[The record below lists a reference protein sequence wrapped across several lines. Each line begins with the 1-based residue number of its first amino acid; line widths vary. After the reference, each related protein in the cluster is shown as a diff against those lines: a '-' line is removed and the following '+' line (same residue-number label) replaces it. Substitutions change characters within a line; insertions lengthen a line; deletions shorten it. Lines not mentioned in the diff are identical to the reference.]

1 MGYRSQVTLALQ
13 PKAAALFSTLRA
25 RGGHLAELIE
35 DADTG
40 SHNDGVESYDW
51 DGIKWYDSYPDVQ
64 AIEKFV
70 AEAECDEYEFEDD
83 DGKQGLSSEHVRFV
97 RVGEE
102 DGDIETRGSGFWDI
116 YPSTHI
122 CY

>member
-13 PKAAALFSTLRA
+13 PKAAALFTTLRA

-51 DGIKWYDSYPDVQ
+51 DGIKWYNSYPEIR
-64 AIEKFV
+64 AIEEFMDRL
-70 AEAECDEYEFEDD
+70 DEEDM
-83 DGKQGLSSEHVRFV
+83 DGEYRFV
-97 RVGEE
+97 RTGE
-102 DGDIETRGSGFWDI
+102 DTDDNETRGHGFEI
-116 YPSTHI
+116 YISRTI
-122 CY
+122 EWYE